1 MEEFRNKNA
10 WVFDLDNTLYPTDY
24 ALFSQIDKRMTS
36 FIQDEL
42 QVDRDQ
48 AFKIQKDYLGEY
60 GTTLSG
66 MMNQHSMPPERFLDF
81 VHDIDV
87 SVLSPDPALAAAIDA
102 LPGRK
107 FIFTNGTEAHAERV

>member
-42 QVDRDQ
+42 QVIDTQSASETFVTEDVG
-48 AFKIQKDYLGEY
+48 YE
-60 GTTLSG
+60 SC
-66 MMNQHSMPPERFLDF
+66 FL
-81 VHDIDV
+81 
-87 SVLSPDPALAAAIDA
+87 VL
-102 LPGRK
+102 K
-107 FIFTNGTEAHAERV
+107 NTNFLFHCVTSE